1 MELEKTRK
9 RLYIVTIVLLIY
21 VLSLSI
27 GYAFFSETL
36 EIDGVA
42 STIEYYDGTKLPH
55 TPVTLDTNRNL
66 HYTSNYDE
74 GYTYATN
81 SWKFIY
87 GYSNALVSENWND
100 DTYIVTFDKGM
111 LGAFQGKTITYNVA
125 FTNPTVLTYTDGTAT
140 TTDGSVLSAS
150 NVVSGTSDF
159 SSVSASIDK
168 TSLDPNEQ
176 VTLTLTTTIGTIDF
190 TKDSIVKVDV
200 AYKIYPTDNGTRHF
214 YFILKYDST
223 IPNNSIVDEEDL
235 LTIYAA
241 RNYGSVT
248 KVTNGYEINKYPAD
262 SYDRASIHDK
272 FVTDLKANLEAGATY
287 RLIRDYQGTMR
298 GSAGVVAIRDSSS
311 ALAASPNNQ
320 GIRFVD
326 FTLTQEQID
335 SIDRVYFYGAGPD
348 YDSSLFTFIRI
359 YKISD

>member
-1 MELEKTRK
+1 MDTEKTRK

-55 TPVTLDTNRNL
+55 TPVTLNNKKGV
-66 HYTSNYDE
+66 HFTSNYNDE
-74 GYTYATN
+74 YSYLTVNGTKLTDGYY
-81 SWKFIY
+81 Y
-87 GYSNALVSENWND
+87 ALVDENWND
-100 DTYIVTFDKGM
+100 DTYIITFDKGM
-111 LGAFQGKTITYNVA
+111 LGAFQGKTITYTIA

-150 NVVSGTSDF
+150 NAVSGTSDF

-190 TKDSIVKVDV
+190 TKDSVVKVDV

-223 IPNNSIVDEEDL
+223 IDVENIFDADL
-235 LTIYAA
+235 LTQCADK
-241 RNYGSVT
+241 SVT
-248 KVTNGYEINKYPAD
+248 KVNNGYNVTKY
-262 SYDRASIHDK
+262 SFNCNNYDPIVS
-272 FVTDLKANLEAGATY
+272 DLKSKLEPGVTY
-287 RLIRDYQGTMR
+287 RLIRDFQGTQSGVS
-298 GSAGVVAIRDSSS
+298 GSVRLSDGSQLLVNGPYR
-311 ALAASPNNQ
+311 N
-320 GIRFVD
+320 GIRHID

-335 SIDRVYFYGAGPD
+335 SIARIFTYGAQDG
-348 YDSSLFTFIRI
+348 SGIFTFIRI